1 MWINLFDED
10 DIVGYPIPPVISHC
24 KQAVTADLNLL
35 VGSFFSGGTP
45 AGHAGYWDDD
55 EVGKIIAEKPAID

>member
-45 AGHAGYWDDD
+45 AGHAG
-55 EVGKIIAEKPAID
+55 